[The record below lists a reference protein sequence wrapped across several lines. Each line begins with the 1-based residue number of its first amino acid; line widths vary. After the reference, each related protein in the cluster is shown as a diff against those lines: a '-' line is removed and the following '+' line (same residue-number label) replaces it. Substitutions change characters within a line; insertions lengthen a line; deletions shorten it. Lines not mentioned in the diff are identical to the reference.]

1 MSERTSFY
9 RKVAYGL
16 AIAVLLFPLA
26 LLSSPAS
33 INDEGG
39 KLARMRNDP
48 EHPLSQA
55 SLGEIDPASE
65 TMKLATL
72 GLRGVAVNLLWEKA
86 NYYKMTED
94 WTNLTATLEQLAKLQ
109 PNFIT
114 FWKFQAWNL
123 TYNVS
128 VEFDDYHDR
137 YSFVRRGIEFLKEG
151 EKYNRD
157 NPHLLWDL
165 GWFIGQKI
173 GRADEHVQYRRLFV
187 KDDDFHPADLPPDQ
201 RDNWLVGKQ
210 YYLQAID
217 AVDKKGK
224 SMGRKSPRI
233 FYSSPAMSQMNY
245 SEAIEEDGFFDK
257 ARRGWIKAQEEW
269 EAFGRMPIEHST
281 GVVLH
286 LGEEEKLREDV
297 KKLQEQLDAMAPGL
311 RDKMTAENRAALS
324 ADEKAA
330 LDTAPE
336 KRTTAQTELV
346 YTAQQKLTVTDHQ
359 LAERIAKDDPT
370 QEKQALQLANQLD
383 RENRRLRYTTA
394 YKTDSNYDY
403 WYTRAKLEQ
412 TPNALAAREAMFNAA
427 RTFRQGDP
435 FGARKLYEQGF
446 AKWRQV
452 FDQFPEAIENESSTG
467 EDLIDYILKY
477 RNVLDQM
484 DEQLGEDFPLWDVIE
499 RFDNEQKFADEL
511 AAHKK
516 RIGETKPE
524 EKPAAQPAERPSE
537 SSTDTPADAS
547 STPASSSEPVKPAAD
562 AAK

>member
-1 MSERTSFY
+1 MSERRSFY

-33 INDEGG
+33 MNDQGG
-39 KLARMRNDP
+39 KLARLRNDP

-55 SLGEIDPASE
+55 SLGQIDPASE

-86 NYYKMTED
+86 NYYKKTED

-128 VEFDDYHDR
+128 VEFDDYRDR
-137 YSFVRRGIEFLKEG
+137 YSFVRRGIQFLKEG

-187 KDDDFHPADLPPDQ
+187 KDDDFHPADLPPDE
-201 RDNWLVGKQ
+201 RDNWLVGKE
-210 YYLQAID
+210 YYLQGVD
-217 AVDKKGK
+217 AVDNKGK

-245 SEAIEEDGFFDK
+245 AEAIEEDGNFDK
-257 ARRGWIKAQEEW
+257 ARRGWIQAQQEW
-269 EAFGRMPIEHST
+269 EDFGRLPIEHST

-286 LGEEEKLREDV
+286 LGDEEKLGAEV
-297 KKLQEQLDAMAPGL
+297 KKLQGELDAMAPGL
-311 RDKMTAENRAALS
+311 REKIAAERRSAL
-324 ADEKAA
+324 APAEQAA
-330 LDTAPE
+330 LDTPPE
-336 KRTTAQTELV
+336 KRTTAQMELAYQV
-346 YTAQQKLTVTDHQ
+346 QEKIAVTDRQ
-359 LAERIAKDDPT
+359 LAERIGKDDSAKKK
-370 QEKQALQLANQLD
+370 EALQLASEID
-383 RENRRLRYTTA
+383 RESLRLRYTIN
-394 YKTDSNYDY
+394 YKNDSNYDY

-412 TPNALAAREAMFNAA
+412 TPNALAAREAMFKASRA
-427 RTFRQGDP
+427 FRQGDP
-435 FGARKLYEQGF
+435 FGARKLYEDGF
-446 AKWRQV
+446 AKWRAV
-452 FDQFPEAIENESSTG
+452 FDEFPMAIESESSTG
-467 EDLIDYILKY
+467 DDLIQYILQY

-484 DEQLGEDFPLWDVIE
+484 DEQLSEAFPLWDVIE
-499 RFDNEQKFADEL
+499 RFDNEQKLQDEL
-511 AAHKK
+511 AAHQQ
-516 RIGETKPE
+516 RIGATQPE
-524 EKPAAQPAERPSE
+524 ANPEAQPKAEQSPPATPAAEAN
-537 SSTDTPADAS
+537 
-547 STPASSSEPVKPAAD
+547 K
-562 AAK
+562 

>member
-1 MSERTSFY
+1 MSERRSFY

-33 INDEGG
+33 VNDEGG
-39 KLARMRNDP
+39 KLARLRSDP

-55 SLGEIDPASE
+55 SLGQIDPASE

-86 NYYKMTED
+86 NYYKKTED

-128 VEFDDYHDR
+128 VEFDDYRDR
-137 YSFVRRGIEFLKEG
+137 YSFVRRGIQFLKEG
-151 EKYNRD
+151 EQYNRD
-157 NPHLLWDL
+157 NPNLLWDL

-187 KDDDFHPADLPPDQ
+187 KDDDFHPADLPPDE
-201 RDNWLVGKQ
+201 RDNWLVGKT
-210 YYLQAID
+210 YYEQGID
-217 AVDKKGK
+217 AVDNRGK

-269 EAFGRMPIEHST
+269 EAFGRLPIEHST

-286 LGEEEKLREDV
+286 LGDEEKLTEEV
-297 KKLQEQLDAMAPGL
+297 NKLRGELDALAPGL
-311 RDKMTAENRAALS
+311 RDKILAEK
-324 ADEKAA
+324 KAA
-330 LDTAPE
+330 LTPEELAAVDLPYE
-336 KRTTAQTELV
+336 KRTPAQMELAYKV
-346 YTAQQKLTVTDHQ
+346 QPALEITDRQ
-359 LAERIAKDDPT
+359 LAERIGTDDPA
-370 QEKQALQLANQLD
+370 KKRQALQIVGELE
-383 RENRRLRYTTA
+383 RENQRLRYTIN
-394 YKTDSNYDY
+394 YKADSNYDY

-412 TPNALAAREAMFNAA
+412 TPDALAAREAMFKASRA
-427 RTFRQGDP
+427 FRQGDP
-435 FGARKLYEQGF
+435 FGAARSTKKASPNGV
-446 AKWRQV
+446 K
-452 FDQFPEAIENESSTG
+452 SSTSS
-467 EDLIDYILKY
+467 
-477 RNVLDQM
+477 R
-484 DEQLGEDFPLWDVIE
+484 
-499 RFDNEQKFADEL
+499 
-511 AAHKK
+511 K
-516 RIGETKPE
+516 R
-524 EKPAAQPAERPSE
+524 S
-537 SSTDTPADAS
+537 
-547 STPASSSEPVKPAAD
+547 
-562 AAK
+562 

>member
-1 MSERTSFY
+1 MSERRSFY

-33 INDEGG
+33 VNDEGG
-39 KLARMRNDP
+39 KLARLRNDP
-48 EHPLSQA
+48 QHPLSQA

-137 YSFVRRGIEFLKEG
+137 YAYVRRGIEFLKEG

-165 GWFIGQKI
+165 GWFVGQKI

-187 KDDDFHPADLPPDQ
+187 KDDDFHGEEVPLDQ
-201 RDNWLVGKQ
+201 RDNWLVGKK
-210 YYLQAID
+210 YYLQGID
-217 AVDKKGK
+217 AVDNKGK

-245 SEAIEEDGFFDK
+245 SEAVEEEGFFDK
-257 ARRGWIKAQEEW
+257 ARRGWIEAQKEW
-269 EAFGRMPIEHST
+269 EDFGRLGIEHST

-286 LGEEEKLREDV
+286 LGEEAE
-297 KKLQEQLDAMAPGL
+297 LQEKVDNLEVELDSLAPGL
-311 RDKMTAENRAALS
+311 RDKLVAEKRAKLTP
-324 ADEKAA
+324 EEQTA
-330 LDTAPE
+330 LDTPARE
-336 KRTTAQTELV
+336 RTAAQTELA
-346 YTAQQKLTVTDHQ
+346 YKARNATEVTDREV
-359 LAERIAKDDPT
+359 AERIAKEHPD
-370 QEKQALQLANQLD
+370 QAKQALRLAGELE
-383 RENRRLRYTTA
+383 RESLRLRYTIN
-394 YKTDSNYDY
+394 YKADSNYDY
-403 WYTRAKLEQ
+403 WHTRAELEQ
-412 TPNALAAREAMFNAA
+412 TPNALAAREAMFRAL
-427 RTFRQGDP
+427 RTFREGDP
-435 FGARKLYEQGF
+435 FGAKKLYEEGF
-446 AKWRQV
+446 AKWRKV
-452 FDQFPEAIENESSTG
+452 FDQFPQAITSESSTG
-467 EDLIDYILKY
+467 DDLIDYIVKY
-477 RNVLDQM
+477 RNVLDQL
-484 DEQLGEDFPLWDVIE
+484 DETLTEDFPLWDVIE
-499 RFDNEQKFADEL
+499 RFDSEQKLKDEL
-511 AAHKK
+511 AAHQK
-516 RIGETKPE
+516 RLE
-524 EKPAAQPAERPSE
+524 EKNDGASQAAGASEAPATSSAEPS
-537 SSTDTPADAS
+537 AS
-547 STPASSSEPVKPAAD
+547 PTK
-562 AAK
+562 